1 MISFEHL
8 RRGRTDEEMLQER
21 LTAHPPPE
29 GMLFSPRNGPHP
41 RLLPDNR
48 VITDPDAI
56 RETADMSDE
65 EAMAWLDIP
74 EAE

>member
-1 MISFEHL
+1 MISFEKL
-8 RRGRTDEEMLQER
+8 RRGRTNKEMMIER
-21 LTAHPPPE
+21 MTAHPPLE
-29 GMLFSPRNGPHP
+29 GMIFSKLGDPRP

-56 RETADMSDE
+56 RETADMTDE
-65 EAMAWLDIP
+65 QAMAWLDIP